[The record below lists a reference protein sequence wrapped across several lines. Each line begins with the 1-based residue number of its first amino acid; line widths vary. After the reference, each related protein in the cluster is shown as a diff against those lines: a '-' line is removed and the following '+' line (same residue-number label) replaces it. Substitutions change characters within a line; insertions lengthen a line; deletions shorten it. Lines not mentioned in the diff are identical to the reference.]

1 LCRER
6 EIQDLASETAG
17 NREDVEQARRRFEE
31 FRQAH
36 TVRSRLAEELWATAA
51 KLAREAREKLLE
63 AARAGC

>member
-1 LCRER
+1 LDR
-6 EIQDLASETAG
+6 QQLASETAG
-17 NREDVEQARRRFEE
+17 NREDVEQARRRFEQ

-36 TVRSRLAEELWATAA
+36 AVRSRLPEELWATAA